1 MRKRNTIIFS
11 IKSRIRKTT
20 HKYGVEIPTSI
31 EHAYKIDEK
40 NKNLFWRDV
49 IKKEMHNVG
58 I

>member
-20 HKYGVEIPTSI
+20 HKYGVDIPTSI

-40 NKNLFWRDV
+40 NKNLFWRYF